1 MAKDRMALT
10 RTNPIQIMAVQPGPS
25 AAAAIVID
33 PYRAVIFPNRIREL
47 RRANGLP
54 KLMALSDRLPDI
66 PYIRLSK
73 IERGEVVAR
82 ADEVRMIAAALDTP
96 PAQLLVDVEAPGFDI
111 AVWAQPFQDGRPVAI
126 DAERVAVMLAA
137 ALRRRRGSD
146 RALTIAVL
154 DSEYGLPPVI
164 LSRLENAHKTLDRW
178 NAPTVAALC
187 RLFDVADEAA
197 LREHIDGL
205 YRRGELDGDV
215 GRIADPQIRIAR
227 TRERNAAL
235 MHALNSPSARPRKR
249 GGGATAKMKRPAPPA
264 ATAPAAEAPATPR
277 TLSVYGAPLA
287 GGLIAGAGVDAV
299 IDAPRLA
306 GPRAFGLRVCRA
318 TLGAGLPASATVV
331 VDPDRPPVVGG
342 LAAVRVD
349 GGYRLLT
356 VTCDRS
362 GTTMGYS
369 VSPDLAITLDDLDP
383 AQVYAVIAAVFPT

>member
-1 MAKDRMALT
+1 MART
-10 RTNPIQIMAVQPGPS
+10 RTNTAPIVPDQAAPRASAV
-25 AAAAIVID
+25 IVLD
-33 PYRAVIFPNRIREL
+33 PFRAVIFPNRIREL

-82 ADEVRMIAAALDTP
+82 ADELRTIAAALDTTA
-96 PAQLLVDVEAPGFDI
+96 AQLLVDVAAPGFDI
-111 AVWAQPFQDGRPVAI
+111 AVWAQPFQDGRTVAI
-126 DAERVAVMLAA
+126 DEERVAVLLAA
-137 ALRRRRGSD
+137 ALRMLRGND
-146 RALTIAVL
+146 RALTISVL
-154 DSEYGLPPVI
+154 DTEYGLPPVI

-197 LREHIDGL
+197 LRAHIDGL
-205 YRRGELDGDV
+205 YRRGELDGQV

-235 MHALNSPSARPRKR
+235 MQDLESPPERPRKR
-249 GGGATAKMKRPAPPA
+249 GAAVATAAKAKRPARPA
-264 ATAPAAEAPATPR
+264 APVAETPAAPR
-277 TLSVYGAPLA
+277 TLPVYGAALP
-287 GGLIAGAGVDAV
+287 GGLIAGTSVDAV

-318 TLGAGLPASATVV
+318 TLGAGLPASAIVV

-342 LAAVRVD
+342 LAAIRVD
-349 GGYRLLT
+349 DGYRLLT
-356 VTCDRS
+356 VACDRS
-362 GTTMGYS
+362 GATMGYS
-369 VSPDLAITLDDLDP
+369 VTPDIAIALEDLDP
-383 AQVYAVIAAVFPT
+383 AQVHAVIAAIFPT